1 MTITQFASQTIDTD
15 TSAITISAGRLRQL
29 ITAVLPHAD
38 TESDYT
44 GLLLEARQGDRHL
57 YAVATDGITMGIA
70 RHTLDAPADRDLRIV
85 TDAGDGEIL
94 VRLLEENCDSTIT
107 LIPLDGEEKEVAVCA
122 DDQLLSLQTWGR
134 FAAWRPTI
142 ARLLKDISK
151 PDRDHGVVA
160 VDPHLLERVAPACD
174 LTGVPAEIL
183 YGGPTQSLLVRVGD
197 WYLAVVMPRRT
208 DGSAQELVDF
218 AADMA
223 GIDTPPAY
231 EPCVPESELAASR
244 RHVEELEE
252 QISRMEEDGCYD
264 PEEVRQE
271 AVQDTSRFIGEM
283 LAHARGE
290 DHR

>member
-122 DDQLLSLQTWGR
+122 DDQLLSLQTEGR
-134 FAAWRPTI
+134 FAAWRATI
-142 ARLLKDISK
+142 AKTTSA
-151 PDRDHGVVA
+151 PRDHTGFFA
-160 VDPHLLERVAPACD
+160 VDPHLLERLTPACD
-174 LTGVPAEIL
+174 LTGAPAEIL
-183 YGGPTQSLLVRVGD
+183 YGSPTQGLIIRVGD
-197 WYLAVVMPRRT
+197 WFLALVMPRIVN
-208 DGSAQELVDF
+208 GSAQGIVDF
-218 AADMA
+218 AADLA
-223 GIDTPPAY
+223 GLDQDPAY

-244 RHVEELEE
+244 RRVEELEE

-271 AVQDTSRFIGEM
+271 AVQDTSRVIGEM